1 MGDIVRVTM
10 PSWGLSMASGK
21 IVAWLAAEGDEV
33 GEGDDLVEIDTDKI
47 AGVLEAAH
55 PGVLRRVVAHV
66 GEDVPV
72 GVCIALIADGE
83 VPDADL
89 DEQVRVARQELEAG
103 AIIEG
108 TCPETGEVIVDGR
121 TIAYTTYGSRGP
133 DVVLVHGFAG
143 ERSSWL
149 FVQQSLSADHVV
161 HAIDLPG
168 HGDSAK
174 EVGDGSLE
182 VLARSVLGYL
192 TERGIRRAHLVGHSL
207 GGAVIAE
214 AALRETGRVASLTLL
229 APAGVGPSINA
240 GHLRGLVSAASH
252 RELAPHLARLF
263 ADPAMATPQLADE
276 VMRFKSIDG
285 VEESLRALTGTL
297 LDGDR
302 PRFDLVDQLAGL
314 RIPVTVVWG
323 RLDKVLP
330 AANVDVLPST
340 MRALLVDD
348 AGHMLHLEQP
358 SAVVASI
365 TSVTG
370 L

>member
-10 PSWGLSMASGK
+10 PNWGLSMASGK
-21 IVAWLAAEGDEV
+21 IVEWLAAEGDEI

-72 GVCIALIADGE
+72 GVCIALIADRG
-83 VPDADL
+83 VPETDL
-89 DEQVRVARQELEAG
+89 DEQARIARKELEAG
-103 AIIEG
+103 AVIDG
-108 TCPETGEVIVDGR
+108 TERETGEITIDGR
-121 TIAYTTYGSRGP
+121 AIAYTTYGGRGP

-143 ERSSWL
+143 DKTSWL
-149 FVQQSLSADHVV
+149 VVQQALSTGHVV

-168 HGDSAK
+168 HGESSKD
-174 EVGDGSLE
+174 VGDGSLE
-182 VLARSVLGYL
+182 VLSRTVLGYL
-192 TERGIRRAHLVGHSL
+192 AERGIPRAHLVGHSL
-207 GGAVIAE
+207 GGAVVAG
-214 AALRETGRVASLTLL
+214 AALRRPERIASLTLL
-229 APAGVGPSINA
+229 APAGVGPAVNA

-252 RELAPHLARLF
+252 RELAPYLARLF
-263 ADPAMATPQLADE
+263 ADPAMATPEFAE
-276 VMRFKSIDG
+276 GVMRFKSSDG
-285 VEESLRALTGTL
+285 VEDSLRTLAGML

-314 RIPVTVVWG
+314 RLPVTVVWG
-323 RLDKVLP
+323 RQDEVLP

-358 SAVVASI
+358 AAVVASI

-370 L
+370 R